1 MEVLSLLIV
10 VSVLL
15 VGGIIAALVWAV
27 DSGQF
32 DDPEGAAYLIFDDD
46 EIEQISNAQRD
57 GADPGTRS
65 DQR

>member
-10 VSVLL
+10 ISVLL

-32 DDPEGAAYLIFDDD
+32 DDPDGAAYLIFDDE

-57 GADPGTRS
+57 GQEPGVER
-65 DQR
+65 DQH